1 MNFRGDRPPTEK
13 EKKILTIRKKYKS
26 IFQEFFL
33 FFAGFQNILGTIWI
47 FTYVTDK
54 NQFSKKKLYV
64 IILIQKDLQVL

>member
-1 MNFRGDRPPTEK
+1 MNFRRDRPPTEK
-13 EKKILTIRKKYKS
+13 KRKILKEKNINQS
-26 IFQEFFL
+26 LFL
-33 FFAGFQNILGTIWI
+33 PGSQNILGTIWI